1 MWFGCPMKD
10 LIGLIFDDN
19 PFDCRTLAT
28 ILRAYGF
35 KQIISTYEF
44 VEAYKL
50 VNQQQPPVV
59 FIDIVLIEG
68 NGLFFLV
75 SLERHQFVI
84 RQNYRWLS
92 FLRLQNKSGL
102 KKLFHPGQMI
112 TLRNL

>member
-1 MWFGCPMKD
+1 MND
-10 LIGLIFDDN
+10 LIALIIDDN
-19 PFDCRTLAT
+19 PFDCRILAT

-44 VEAYKL
+44 LEAYKL

-68 NGLFFLV
+68 NGLFFLI

-84 RQNYRWLS
+84 RQTYRWL
-92 FLRLQNKSGL
+92 FFQHIQNKSGL
-102 KKLFHPGQMI
+102 KKLFHPGPMI